1 MTQNNNNSLYK
12 RLNRFTW
19 LMDIY
24 TDNFQ
29 RLMAMV
35 EIKDLMPGVY
45 FSEGQDGLLLSLEV
59 LERHNYTV
67 EIKLSYTLQDEH
79 TGALDPSAM
88 LRLYL
93 DSKQCE
99 ASHCY
104 VGKRWQDVLG
114 VRPNIA
120 QMLSHRLRM
129 NSFLNKWLL
138 YLKQQNHR
146 KDTWFPEVCSEA
158 FIEN

>member
-1 MTQNNNNSLYK
+1 MTLKPNFSLYN

-29 RLMAMV
+29 RLIEMV
-35 EIKDLMPGVY
+35 DIQHIKPGIY
-45 FSEGQDGLLLSLEV
+45 FSEGLDGLLLRLEV
-59 LERHNYTV
+59 LERHNYTI
-67 EIKLSYTLQDEH
+67 EMKLSYTLRDES

-114 VRPNIA
+114 VRPNLA

-129 NSFLNKWLL
+129 NGFLNKWLL
-138 YLKQQNHR
+138 YLKQQNHH
-146 KDTWFPEVCSEA
+146 KDTWFPEHLAEA

>member
-1 MTQNNNNSLYK
+1 MSLTSNSVLYN

-19 LMDIY
+19 LMDLY

-29 RLMAMV
+29 RLSAMV
-35 EIKDLMPGVY
+35 DFINLKPGVF
-45 FSEGQDGLLLSLEV
+45 FSEGQDGLLLRLEV
-59 LERHNYTV
+59 LERHNYTI
-67 EIKLSYTLQDEH
+67 EIKLSYTLHDEH

-88 LRLYL
+88 IRIYL

-99 ASHCY
+99 VSHCY

-114 VRPNIA
+114 VRPNLA

-129 NSFLNKWLL
+129 NGFLNKWLL
-138 YLKQQNHR
+138 YLKQQNHH
-146 KDTWFPEVCSEA
+146 KQSWFPEAATELFTES
-158 FIEN
+158 

>member
-1 MTQNNNNSLYK
+1 MTQNSNSSLYN

-29 RLMAMV
+29 RLMTMV
-35 EIKDLMPGVY
+35 NIKDLVLGVY
-45 FSEGQDGLLLSLEV
+45 FSEGQDGLLLRLEV

-93 DSKQCE
+93 DSQQCE

-114 VRPNIA
+114 VRPNVA

-138 YLKQQNHR
+138 YLKQQNHH
-146 KDTWFPEVCSEA
+146 KDTWFPEVSAEA

>member
-1 MTQNNNNSLYK
+1 
-12 RLNRFTW
+12 
-19 LMDIY
+19 MDIY

-29 RLMAMV
+29 RVMEMLD
-35 EIKDLMPGVY
+35 IKNIEPGIY
-45 FSEGQDGLLLSLEV
+45 FSEGQDGLLLRLEV
-59 LERHNYTV
+59 LACHNYTI
-67 EIKLSYTLQDEH
+67 EMKLSYTMQDEH

-114 VRPNIA
+114 VRPNLA

-138 YLKQQNHR
+138 YLKQQNHH
-146 KDTWFPEVCSEA
+146 KDTWFPELLAEA
-158 FIEN
+158 SMEN